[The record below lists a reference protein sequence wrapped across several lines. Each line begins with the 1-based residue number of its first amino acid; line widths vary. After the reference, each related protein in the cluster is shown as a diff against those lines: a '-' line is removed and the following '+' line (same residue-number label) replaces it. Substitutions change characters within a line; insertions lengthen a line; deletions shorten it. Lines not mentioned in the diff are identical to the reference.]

1 MPNRAETPETQPLPE
16 HSGDGGAWAE
26 EARRVRLLAAELG
39 GAVDAQALLY
49 ADVRDLIALRLCLRS
64 HLQRR
69 ASHSRWLSRRHPCCA
84 RAHALFGVHLP
95 KTSQFD

>member
-1 MPNRAETPETQPLPE
+1 MPYRAETPETRPLPDR
-16 HSGDGGAWAE
+16 SGSGGTWAE

-49 ADVRDLIALRLCLRS
+49 ADVRDLVALRVCLRS

-69 ASHSRWLSRRHPCCA
+69 DGHSPRLSRRHPCCT
-84 RAHALFGVHLP
+84 RAHALFGVRLP
-95 KTSQFD
+95 KTS